1 MGGGVTTWWRP
12 SQYNRQQSTWKSLY
26 SRNEGFLNFVKMGK
40 TLKHI
45 PREHL
50 DQVEWNLEA
59 NNGGTSVTVNDFPG
73 GGSGDLN
80 SKIVNGFIGS
90 HQVHES
96 NLQTAMKLLLR
107 DQLNTWRILRLL
119 TDSCRRGACRSR
131 AGRRQATELEF
142 RGKFRTSPSR
152 SIALAHLFQD

>member
-1 MGGGVTTWWRP
+1 
-12 SQYNRQQSTWKSLY
+12 
-26 SRNEGFLNFVKMGK
+26 MGK

-96 NLQTAMKLLLR
+96 NLQTAMKLLLGEEHVAAGR
-107 DQLNTWRILRLL
+107 EGARPRSLNSEESSGQVRLDRLRWRI
-119 TDSCRRGACRSR
+119 C
-131 AGRRQATELEF
+131 F
-142 RGKFRTSPSR
+142 RIKLCNMQ
-152 SIALAHLFQD
+152 IQ